1 MCKNIFAHQR
11 RKQSIAA
18 AGEMAVIGLY
28 ARHIGL
34 FSVKEEKT
42 GLDTAPGRCINK
54 FTSALFTLGGRFER
68 GERYRPG

>member
-11 RKQSIAA
+11 REQSIAA

-28 ARHIGL
+28 VWHIGL

-42 GLDTAPGRCINK
+42 GLDTAPGK
-54 FTSALFTLGGRFER
+54 VHK
-68 GERYRPG
+68 